1 MKIEHIIIN
10 KNVLKERLSNFDLNK
25 IPDLEEKR
33 KIVDSWITEIEDKG
47 IEKIKEESLKGKFL
61 EDIFSKVLGYKSVI
75 GNKEWNL
82 EVEQKTRV
90 DSKKADGALGFFSND
105 KKDIHAVIELKDG
118 KTNLDLKQSS
128 RKDNRTPVEQ
138 AFDYATKSGKNCKWV
153 IVSNFKE
160 IRLYNYTNT
169 RMEEY
174 HLFDISKYR
183 DEEKFKEFYYMLNFN
198 NLINKNGE
206 SETEKLCYET
216 VIREKEITKKF
227 YNEIKNIRRNLF
239 DTLKKENPT
248 IEELPLFE
256 KTQKLIDRF
265 LFVYFAEDKGILPP
279 NTVYRVSKE
288 AKSSGFIK
296 ITQWDVF
303 KQLFEC
309 INTGC
314 PDFGIYAYNGG
325 LFKKDEVLDSLN
337 ISDEIIMGLVRL
349 SEYDFDGD
357 LNVNILGHIFEQS
370 LSDIEEIKASING
383 ESYDEKQG
391 KRKKDGIF
399 YTPEFITKYIVEKSI
414 GGWFED
420 RKREIGIELFESI
433 SPEQMEKDKIK
444 KGKKFEYKKNSKSYK
459 SLMAWKKYR
468 EILKNIKVI
477 DPACG
482 SGAFLIQALNYLVEE
497 GNKVNKVIMEF
508 QGGTGELFTLKA
520 DILKNNLYGVDINR
534 ESVEITKL
542 SLWLNS
548 VRKEEKLTSL
558 DDHIKCGNSL
568 FFDWHDEFKEIFENG
583 GFDVVIGN
591 PPYVRQERITEIKS
605 ELEGN
610 YKTYSGT
617 CDLFVYFYELGY
629 NILKDGGYL
638 GYITSNKWMRTRYGG
653 NLREF
658 LKENVLIKEIVDLGG
673 AKIFEDASVD
683 TNILIFKKEDDKGII
698 RNNKFKAVLFND
710 FKNNEEFEEHIK
722 NKGFTMCQS
731 SLSKDG
737 FILIDKNILNLKKKI
752 EKIGIPLKDW
762 DIKIYRGV
770 LTGFNDAF
778 IIDGKTKDEL
788 IKKDHKNKEIIKPI
802 LRGRDIKRYGYEFAD
817 LWLINTHN
825 GLKNKNIPP
834 VNVPKDYPVIYEW
847 LKQFEEKLKKR
858 CDKGDNWWNLRN
870 CAYLEEFEKEKI
882 VWNPV
887 SGEYVF
893 AYIESEMYFNN
904 SLFMITGDNLKYL
917 LTLLNSKAYKWIMT
931 IFTNLSK
938 IGNYAYGSKEKIEK
952 LPIPKIPEN
961 EQIPFIEKADKMIE
975 LNKKFINKKNKFLNR
990 LKGIGV
996 NKISKKL
1003 ENFYT
1008 LDFNELIKELKKQK
1022 IKLPLKEQDEW
1033 EDYFND
1039 YKNELNEILSE
1050 IEKTDKEIDKM
1061 VYKLYNLT
1069 DEEINIIENIN

>member
-638 GYITSNKWMRTRYGG
+638 GYITSNKWMRARYGG

-673 AKIFEDASVD
+673 AKIFEDAIVD
-683 TNILIFKKEDDKGII
+683 TNILIFKKEEDKELIG
-698 RNNKFKAVLFND
+698 NSKFKAILFND
-710 FKNNEEFEEHIK
+710 FKNDEEFEEYIK
-722 NKGFTMCQS
+722 NKGFTMCQN
-731 SLSKDG
+731 SLSKEDG

-870 CAYLEEFEKEKI
+870 CVYLDEFKKEKI
-882 VWNPV
+882 VWAEMTDKSNFIWDNE
-887 SGEYVF
+887 GYYTNQTC
-893 AYIESEMYFNN
+893 YIMVDVN
-904 SLFMITGDNLKYL
+904 KYIL
-917 LTLLNSKAYKWIMT
+917 AILNSKISYYYMKNISYSLGTGAFRWI
-931 IFTNLSK
+931 K
-938 IGNYAYGSKEKIEK
+938 QYVER

-975 LNKKFINKKNKFLNR
+975 LNKKFLNKKNEFLKSLN
-990 LKGIGV
+990 LT
-996 NKISKKL
+996 KITKKL
-1003 ENFYT
+1003 ETFYN
-1008 LDFNELIKELKKQK
+1008 LSNKELLKELKKQK
-1022 IKLPLKEQDEW
+1022 INSTDDLENR
-1033 EDYFND
+1033 FNN
-1039 YKNELNEILSE
+1039 YKKELNEIKQE

-1069 DEEINIIENIN
+1069 GEEIKIIENMN